1 MLVKIGRV
9 WVDDVLKAGFLIFI
23 FISTISLIVLIDII
37 QGHDVYE
44 AWLSISKLLRVAKG
58 EDYFLILICFIIL
71 GLLILDKISRKK

>member
-1 MLVKIGRV
+1 MWGN
-9 WVDDVLKAGFLIFI
+9 DVLKAGFLIFI

-58 EDYFLILICFIIL
+58 EDYFLILIGFIIL
-71 GLLILDKISRKK
+71 VLLILERIRRKK